1 MVQPMAQLLDPK
13 PDAQLDLRG
22 YRCPI
27 PALKAR
33 KRLETMELGERLE
46 ILADD
51 PVAKIDMPHFCA
63 EAGHVLEHA
72 AERGGTFA
80 FVIRKGK
87 DVRRSAP

>member
-1 MVQPMAQLLDPK
+1 MAEPMAQHFDTQ
-13 PDAQLDLRG
+13 PDAALDLRG

-27 PALKAR
+27 PVLKAR
-33 KRLETMELGERLE
+33 RRLETMSAGERLE

-63 EAGHVLEHA
+63 GAGHVLERA
-72 AERGGTFA
+72 TERDGA
-80 FVIRKGK
+80 LVFVIRKGE

>member
-1 MVQPMAQLLDPK
+1 MAQLSDPN
-13 PDAQLDLRG
+13 PNAALDLRG

-27 PALKAR
+27 PVLKAR
-33 KRLETMELGERLE
+33 KRLETMAAGERLE

-72 AERGGTFA
+72 AEHDGRLV
-80 FVIRKGK
+80 FVIKKGRGD